1 MVVTDGEKKAAFND
15 KKMSQEDSSRYFAV
29 AMTKPYMTVSNGT
42 IAIDGEEDALWGK
55 VAAVPLTIVTGVPEA
70 SAAGKLLWD
79 KDYLYLWMEVK
90 DSSLDKSSEAAH
102 VQDSVEIF
110 IDENNHKTDGYEE
123 DDKQYRI
130 NYENEPSFN
139 GQKCIAD
146 T

>member
-1 MVVTDGEKKAAFND
+1 
-15 KKMSQEDSSRYFAV
+15 
-29 AMTKPYMTVSNGT
+29 
-42 IAIDGEEDALWGK
+42 
-55 VAAVPLTIVTGVPEA
+55 
-70 SAAGKLLWD
+70 
-79 KDYLYLWMEVK
+79 MEVK

-146 T
+146 NLISQTRKTEDGYIVEAACNGRYTRSRNRDWFLTCRSMTEKAGHVSVR

>member
-1 MVVTDGEKKAAFND
+1 
-15 KKMSQEDSSRYFAV
+15 
-29 AMTKPYMTVSNGT
+29 MTKPYMTVSNGT

-55 VAAVPLTIVTGVPEA
+55 SPRYLLQLSREFR
-70 SAAGKLLWD
+70 KLRRQESYCGD